1 MDSFKGLDQKNRFF
15 EGRSLFKFNN
25 LSLAQDVALI
35 N

>member
-25 LSLAQDVALI
+25 LSLAQGVALI

>member
-15 EGRSLFKFNN
+15 EGSLFKFNN
-25 LSLAQDVALI
+25 LSLAQGVALI